1 MNGAPSINEAARP
14 HSSFSANFT
23 AKGLTLFGFLLL
35 YIPLVVLVTYSF
47 LTMIS
52 AENPTRVW
60 TLEWYAKVFSNRDI
74 MQALS
79 MSVWVAV
86 WSTLLS
92 TLLGTLA
99 ALALERYEFPGK
111 RFFDLMSHVPLI
123 LPEIVMGLSLLI
135 WFVFL
140 NITLGAFSIILAHT
154 TFSLSYVVITVRARL
169 HGFDRSLEE
178 AAQDLGA
185 TPWMSFWRVTFPLL
199 WPGILSGS
207 LMAFTLSFDD
217 FLMTFFTAGGDSD
230 TLPIKI
236 YSMVRHGV
244 SPEVNALSTL
254 LLVVTFLVVLLVF
267 NPFQGVVSVLKKD
280 ASSVK

>member
-1 MNGAPSINEAARP
+1 MSEV
-14 HSSFSANFT
+14 SSAFQANRSAK
-23 AKGLTLFGFLLL
+23 AVTLIGFLLL
-35 YIPLVVLVTYSF
+35 YIPLVVLIVYSF
-47 LTMIS
+47 LSTIN
-52 AENPTRVW
+52 AEHPTRTW
-60 TLEWYAKVFSNRDI
+60 TLEWYSKVFSNRDI

-79 MSVWVAV
+79 VSVWVAV

-92 TLLGTLA
+92 TFLGTLA
-99 ALALERYEFPGK
+99 ALALERHEFPGK
-111 RFFDLMSHVPLI
+111 RFFDLLIHVPLI

-185 TPWMSFWRVTFPLL
+185 SPWMSFWRVTFPLL
-199 WPGILSGS
+199 WPGIMSGA

-254 LLVVTFLVVLLVF
+254 LLAVTFLVVLCVF
-267 NPFQGVVSVLKKD
+267 NPFQGVVSALKKVR
-280 ASSVK
+280 AARK

>member
-1 MNGAPSINEAARP
+1 MNSNEASRP
-14 HSSFSANFT
+14 HPNRLV
-23 AKGLTLFGFLLL
+23 KGVTLFGFLLL
-35 YIPLVVLVTYSF
+35 YIPLVVLVIYSF
-47 LTMIS
+47 LSSIS
-52 AENPTRVW
+52 ADQPTRVW
-60 TLEWYAKVFSNRDI
+60 TLEWYAKVFSNHDI
-74 MQALS
+74 IRALS

-86 WSTLLS
+86 WSTLLA
-92 TLLGTLA
+92 TFLGTLA

-111 RFFDLMSHVPLI
+111 KFFDLLIHVPLI

-185 TPWMSFWRVTFPLL
+185 TPWMSFRRVTFPLL
-199 WPGILSGS
+199 WPGILSGA

-217 FLMTFFTAGGDSD
+217 FLMAFFTAGGDSD

-254 LLVVTFLVVLLVF
+254 VLAVTIPVVFLVF
-267 NPFQGVVSVLKKD
+267 NPFSIPKRDQESL
-280 ASSVK
+280 

>member
-1 MNGAPSINEAARP
+1 MKSKVLSEAARP
-14 HSSFSANFT
+14 RPNRF
-23 AKGLTLFGFLLL
+23 AKALTVFGFFLL

-47 LTMIS
+47 LSS
-52 AENPTRVW
+52 ASVGNSDRHW
-60 TLEWYAKVFSNRDI
+60 TLEWYVKVFSNRDI
-74 MQALS
+74 MQAVN
-79 MSVWVAV
+79 MSVWIAI

-92 TLLGTLA
+92 TFLGTLA
-99 ALALERYEFPGK
+99 ALALERYDFSGK
-111 RFFDLMSHVPLI
+111 RFFDLLIHVPLI
-123 LPEIVMGLSLLI
+123 LPEMVLGLALLI

-140 NITLGAFSIILAHT
+140 NITLGAYSIILAHT

-185 TPWMSFWRVTFPLL
+185 TPWMSFCRVTFPLL
-199 WPGILSGS
+199 WPGILSGA

-236 YSMVRHGV
+236 YAMVRHGV
-244 SPEVNALSTL
+244 TPEVNALSTL
-254 LLVVTFLVVLLVF
+254 LLAVTFLMVLLVF
-267 NPFQGVVSVLKKD
+267 NPFSTLKKD
-280 ASSVK
+280 VRLVK